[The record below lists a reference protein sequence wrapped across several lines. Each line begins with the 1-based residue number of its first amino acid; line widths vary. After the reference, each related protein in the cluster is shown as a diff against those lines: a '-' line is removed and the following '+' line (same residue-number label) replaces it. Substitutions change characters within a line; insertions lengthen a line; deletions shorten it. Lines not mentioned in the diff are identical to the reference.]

1 MPCLIKYPLA
11 LRSILSEWKI
21 KRIATLLPVVL
32 GVLCLTFALLHLV
45 PGDPVDVMLG
55 ESASAADRAALKVQL
70 GLDQPM
76 LVQFG
81 HYVSRL
87 VTGDFGSSIHTH
99 TPISQLLWQAYP
111 STLGLAVAALLIGVL
126 VGIPLG
132 IWSALKAGHWQDV
145 MITMLSIRLAAMPAF
160 WLGPVLMLV
169 FAVWLGWLPVSGMT
183 SAASI
188 ILPALTLGLGL
199 SAILTRMT
207 RTSLLEV
214 MHEDYIRTAR
224 AKGLSERQVI
234 LKHALRAALLP
245 LVTIVGLQ
253 MGSLLA
259 GAVITETIFG
269 WQGIG
274 RLLVESIEKRD
285 YPVTQACVLVVALSY
300 VCIHQLTE
308 LAYRWL
314 DPRTRGRA

>member
-1 MPCLIKYPLA
+1 M
-11 LRSILSEWKI
+11 I
-21 KRIATLLPVVL
+21 KRVLTLLPVVF
-32 GVLCLTFALLHLV
+32 GVLCLTFMLMHLV

-55 ESASAADRAALKVQL
+55 ESASMADREALKQQL
-70 GLDQPM
+70 GLDLPLWQ
-76 LVQFG
+76 QFM
-81 HYVSRL
+81 HYL
-87 VTGDFGSSIHTH
+87 THLLHGDFGVSIHTH
-99 TPISQLLWQAYP
+99 TAIATLLQQTYP
-111 STLGLAVAALLIGVL
+111 ATLLLALAALAIGLA

-145 MITMLSIRLAAMPAF
+145 MITLFSIRVAAMPAF
-160 WLGPVLMLV
+160 WLGPLLMLV
-169 FAVWLGWLPVSGMT
+169 FAVWLGWLPVSGMD
-183 SAASI
+183 SVASVM
-188 ILPALTLGLGL
+188 LPALTLGLGL

-224 AKGLSERQVI
+224 AKGLSEQQVI

-269 WQGIG
+269 WNGIG

-285 YPVTQACVLVVALSY
+285 YPVTQACVLVIALSY
-300 VCIHQLTE
+300 VLINQATD